1 MTERTPQQEA
11 TYLEKLGF
19 AGAKDHS
26 AVAEKAAQAFYAE
39 YQDVMKTHSTQY
51 LDQMGRSLEKAKSVD
66 GVGIS
71 VDFGGS
77 PTLHFQDVAFWGGKN
92 DSPTGPR
99 IVDGD
104 DPGHRQLPQVRAG
117 QTVQVREGSYVAEKG
132 SHVIGTA
139 QATEFLDVYAEKGS
153 VVDLNGTGRVAA
165 FKGSSAS
172 VKNFGEAFAFDG
184 SQVTVSERGSAI
196 AHAGSHVTAEKG
208 GTVFADA
215 GSYIDAEAGS
225 EILAQ
230 KGAHIKIEK
239 GAVVKWD

>member
-19 AGAKDHS
+19 AGAKDNS

-39 YQDVMKTHSTQY
+39 FQDVMKTHSTQY
-51 LDQMGRSLEKAKSVD
+51 LDQMGQSLKNAKATD
-66 GVGIS
+66 GVGIG

-77 PTLHFQDVAFWGGKN
+77 TTLHFQDVSFWGGKD

-99 IVDGD
+99 VIDGD
-104 DPGHRQLPQVRAG
+104 NPGRRDLPQVRAG
-117 QTVQVREGSYVAEKG
+117 QTVHLREGSYVAEKG

-139 QATEFLDVYAEKGS
+139 QATELEVFAESGS
-153 VVDLNGTGRVAA
+153 VVDLNGSGRVDA
-165 FKGSSAS
+165 FKGSSTS
-172 VKNFGEAFAFDG
+172 VKNFGEASAFDG
-184 SQVTVSERGSAI
+184 SKVTVGDRGFAY
-196 AHAGSHVTAEKG
+196 ANAGSHVTAEKG
-208 GTVFADA
+208 GMVVAEA

-225 EILAQ
+225 EVLVQ

-239 GAVVKWD
+239 GAVVKWA